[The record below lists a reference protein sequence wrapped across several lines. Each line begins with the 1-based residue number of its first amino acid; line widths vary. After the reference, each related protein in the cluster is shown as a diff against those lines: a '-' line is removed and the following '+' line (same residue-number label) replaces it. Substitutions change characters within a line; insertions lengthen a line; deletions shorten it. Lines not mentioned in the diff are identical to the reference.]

1 MMLMMAMMM
10 MAKLL
15 LFAIVLSNAPAA
27 RNHPPNAHPMGKS
40 QSNESGEVDTL
51 AVLGPTLLA

>member
-15 LFAIVLSNAPAA
+15 LFATMVSNAPAA
-27 RNHPPNAHPMGKS
+27 RDRLVRGAAG
-40 QSNESGEVDTL
+40 
-51 AVLGPTLLA
+51 

>member
-15 LFAIVLSNAPAA
+15 LFATVLSNAPAA
-27 RNHPPNAHPMGKS
+27 RDRMAREAEG
-40 QSNESGEVDTL
+40 
-51 AVLGPTLLA
+51 